1 MITQD
6 CERTLQQS
14 LESVQSIADEIIMN
28 NKGLDAL
35 KNQVIKIHQK
45 LLGIEING

>member
-1 MITQD
+1 MNIINNQASRE
-6 CERTLQQS
+6 ERK
-14 LESVQSIADEIIMN
+14 SIADEIIMN